1 MRTAVVLL
9 NFGEPEEPTLEAV
22 LPFLERIFA
31 SNAPLEAA
39 PSPEA
44 AQRRARELAERRAP
58 GLVADYE
65 KIGGSPL
72 GAQSRAQAE
81 ALRGE
86 LGRRGHAVEVLVAN
100 QFTDPTIPTVVERLG
115 REGFDRL
122 IGLPVY
128 PLCGWSTNVAA
139 LEEMR
144 EAAAVAPGLG
154 PSVEVHELNGW
165 HPHPVYLELWAEA
178 IDRFARERGVDLR
191 DGDTELYFSAH
202 GTPIKYIEQGS
213 RYDLYVEDF
222 CREIA
227 RRLDVDGYALG
238 YQNHANRG
246 VAWTEPD
253 NERRIR
259 EVRAAR
265 VLVAPISFMHEQ
277 SETLA
282 ELDIDFRRE
291 AEELGLEFHR
301 VPVPHD
307 DPRFAVVLADL
318 VAPILEGRDVA
329 EAGLAACRCRKAPG
343 AVCLNATRVFPRRS
357 AAAPALS

>member
-9 NFGEPEEPTLEAV
+9 NFGEPEESTLEAV

-31 SNAPLEAA
+31 RNAPLEVAA
-39 PSPEA
+39 TPEA
-44 AQRRARELAERRAP
+44 ARQRARELAERRAP
-58 GLVADYE
+58 GLVGDYA

-72 GAQSRAQAE
+72 GVQSRAQAG
-81 ALRGE
+81 ALRAE
-86 LGRRGHAVEVLVAN
+86 LECRGHDVDVIVAN
-100 QFTDPTIPTVVERLG
+100 QFTDPTIPAVVERLLRDG
-115 REGFDRL
+115 VERL

-128 PLCGWSTNVAA
+128 PLCGRSTNVAA

-144 EAAAVAPGLG
+144 EAVTACGTA
-154 PSVEVHELNGW
+154 VEVHELGGW
-165 HPHPVYLELWAEA
+165 HPHPVYLELWSDA
-178 IDRFARERGVDLR
+178 IGGFARQRGLDLL
-191 DGDTELYFSAH
+191 DPDTELYFSAH
-202 GTPIKYIEQGS
+202 GTPIKYLEQGS

-227 RRLDVDGYALG
+227 HRLGVDTYALG

-246 VAWTEPD
+246 LAWTEPG
-253 NERRIR
+253 NEQRIR

-265 VLVAPISFMHEQ
+265 VVVTPISFMHEQ

-282 ELDIDFRRE
+282 ELDIDLRE
-291 AEELGLEFHR
+291 KAETLGLEFHR

-318 VAPILEGRDVA
+318 VTPILDGRDL
-329 EAGLAACRCRKAPG
+329 EASGFAPCRCRRAPG
-343 AVCLNATRVFPRRS
+343 AVCLNATRAFPRRT
-357 AAAPALS
+357 AAASAH

>member
-31 SNAPLEAA
+31 RNAPLEAA
-39 PSPEA
+39 ATPEA

-72 GAQSRAQAE
+72 GAQSRAQAD

-86 LGRRGHAVEVLVAN
+86 LERRGLEAEVVVAN
-100 QFTDPTIPTVVERLG
+100 QFTDPTIPAVVERL
-115 REGFDRL
+115 RHAGFERL

-144 EAAAVAPGLG
+144 EAADEATGG
-154 PSVEVHELNGW
+154 PNVEVHELNGW
-165 HPHPVYLELWAEA
+165 HPHPEYLELWADA
-178 IDRFARERGVDLR
+178 IGRLVSERGLDLR
-191 DGDTELYFSAH
+191 DPDTELYFSAH
-202 GTPIKYIEQGS
+202 GTPIKYLEQGS

-227 RRLDVDGYALG
+227 RRLGVDSYALG

-253 NERRIR
+253 NEHRIR

-265 VLVAPISFMHEQ
+265 VVVAPISFMHEQ

-282 ELDIDFRRE
+282 ELDIDFREE

-307 DPRFAVVLADL
+307 DPRFAMVLADL
-318 VAPILEGRDVA
+318 VAPILEGRDTA
-329 EAGLAACRCRKAPG
+329 EAGLAPCRCRRAPG
-343 AVCLNATRVFPRRS
+343 AVCLNATRSFPRRV
-357 AAAPALS
+357 AAASAH

>member
-31 SNAPLEAA
+31 RNAPLEAA
-39 PSPEA
+39 ATPEA

-72 GAQSRAQAE
+72 GAQSRAQAD
-81 ALRGE
+81 ALRSE
-86 LGRRGHAVEVLVAN
+86 LENRGHEVEVTVAN
-100 QFTDPTIPTVVERLG
+100 QFIDPTIPAVVERLG
-115 REGFDRL
+115 RDGFERL
-122 IGLPVY
+122 IGLPVF

-144 EAAAVAPGLG
+144 EAVVAGARD
-154 PSVEVHELNGW
+154 VEVHELGGW
-165 HPHPVYLELWAEA
+165 HPHPLYLELWVDA
-178 IDRFARERGVDLR
+178 IAGLARDRGLDLA
-191 DGDTELYFSAH
+191 DPDTELYFSAH
-202 GTPIKYIEQGS
+202 GTPIKYLEQGS

-222 CREIA
+222 CREVA
-227 RRLDVDGYALG
+227 RRLDVDTYALG

-246 VAWTEPD
+246 VRWTEPD
-253 NERRIR
+253 NEQRIR
-259 EVRAAR
+259 EVKAAR
-265 VLVAPISFMHEQ
+265 IVVAPISFMHEQ

-282 ELDIDFRRE
+282 ELDIDFREE
-291 AEELGLEFHR
+291 AEELGIEFHR

-318 VAPILEGRDVA
+318 VTPILEGRSLDD
-329 EAGLAACRCRKAPG
+329 AGLAACRCRRAPG

-357 AAAPALS
+357 AATPALS

>member
-31 SNAPLEAA
+31 RNAPLEATA
-39 PSPEA
+39 SPEA
-44 AQRRARELAERRAP
+44 ARRRARELAERRAP

-72 GAQSRAQAE
+72 GRQSRAQAE
-81 ALRGE
+81 ALRAE
-86 LGRRGHAVEVLVAN
+86 LERRGHELAVVVAN
-100 QFTDPTIPTVVERLG
+100 QFTDPTIPGVVTLLRER
-115 REGFDRL
+115 GFARL
-122 IGLPVY
+122 IGIPVY

-144 EAAAVAPGLG
+144 DAAEAVGGGKLPR
-154 PSVEVHELNGW
+154 VEVHELNGW
-165 HPHPVYLELWAEA
+165 HPHPTYIELWADA
-178 IDRFARERGVDLR
+178 IGGLARERGLDLR
-191 DGDTELYFSAH
+191 DPDTELYFSAH
-202 GTPIKYIEQGS
+202 GTPIKYLEQGS

-222 CREIA
+222 CREVA
-227 RRLDVDGYALG
+227 RTLGVEDYALG

-259 EVRAAR
+259 EVTAAR
-265 VLVAPISFMHEQ
+265 VVVAPISFMHEQ

-282 ELDIDFRRE
+282 ELDIDFRHE
-291 AEELGLEFHR
+291 SEHLGLEFHR

-318 VAPILEGRDVA
+318 VVPVLEGA
-329 EAGLAACRCRKAPG
+329 GLEEAGFASCRCRRAPG
-343 AVCLNATRVFPRRS
+343 AVCLNALRAFPRRILT
-357 AAAPALS
+357 PVEH

>member
-31 SNAPLEAA
+31 RNAPLEAA
-39 PSPEA
+39 ATPEA
-44 AQRRARELAERRAP
+44 ARRRARELAERRAP

-72 GAQSRAQAE
+72 AVQSRAQAE
-81 ALRGE
+81 ALQAE
-86 LGRRGHAVEVLVAN
+86 LERRGLEAEVTVAN
-100 QFTDPTIPTVVERLG
+100 QFTDPTIPAVVERL
-115 REGFDRL
+115 RRDGFDRL

-144 EAAAVAPGLG
+144 EAADAASDG

-178 IDRFARERGVDLR
+178 IGRLARERGLDLR
-191 DGDTELYFSAH
+191 DPDTELYFSAH
-202 GTPIKYIEQGS
+202 GTPIKYLEQGS

-227 RRLDVDGYALG
+227 RRLDVDSYALG

-246 VAWTEPD
+246 VAWTQPD
-253 NERRIR
+253 NESRIR

-265 VLVAPISFMHEQ
+265 VVVAPISFMHEQ

-282 ELDIDFRRE
+282 ELDIDFREE

-318 VAPILEGRDVA
+318 VAPILEGRDPEA
-329 EAGLAACRCRKAPG
+329 AGLAPCRCRRAPG
-343 AVCLNATRVFPRRS
+343 AVCLNATRAFPRRVAAVS
-357 AAAPALS
+357 AH

>member
-31 SNAPLEAA
+31 RNAPLEAA
-39 PSPEA
+39 STPEG

-58 GLVADYE
+58 GLVGDYE

-81 ALRGE
+81 ALRAE
-86 LGRRGHAVEVLVAN
+86 LERRGHAAEVIVAN
-100 QFTDPTIPTVVERLG
+100 QFTDPTIPAVVERI
-115 REGFDRL
+115 RKDGFERL
-122 IGLPVY
+122 IGVPVY

-144 EAAAVAPGLG
+144 EAAAAG
-154 PSVEVHELNGW
+154 PWDVEVHELNGW
-165 HPHPVYLELWAEA
+165 HPHPVYLELWVDA
-178 IDRFARERGVDLR
+178 IARLAREKGLDLR
-191 DGDTELYFSAH
+191 DPDTELYFSAH
-202 GTPIKYIEQGS
+202 GTPIKYLEQGS

-222 CREIA
+222 CGEVA
-227 RRLDVDGYALG
+227 RTLGVEDYALG

-253 NERRIR
+253 SGQRIR

-265 VLVAPISFMHEQ
+265 VVVAPISFMHEQ

-282 ELDIDFRRE
+282 ELDIDFRQV
-291 AEELGLEFHR
+291 EEDLGLEFHR

-307 DPRFAVVLADL
+307 DPRFAEVLADL
-318 VAPILEGRDVA
+318 VTPVLEGDDLE
-329 EAGLAACRCRKAPG
+329 EAGFAACRCRRAPG
-343 AVCLNATRVFPRRS
+343 AVCLNAARVFPRRTAAS
-357 AAAPALS
+357 A

>member
-31 SNAPLEAA
+31 RNAPLEAA
-39 PSPEA
+39 ATPEA

-58 GLVADYE
+58 GLVDDYAR
-65 KIGGSPL
+65 IGGSPL
-72 GAQSRAQAE
+72 GEQSRAQAL
-81 ALRGE
+81 ALRAE
-86 LGRRGHAVEVLVAN
+86 LERRGHEVEVAVAN
-100 QFTDPTIPTVVERLG
+100 QFTEPTIPAVVERLG
-115 REGFDRL
+115 RDGVERL

-144 EAAAVAPGLG
+144 EAATADGTGGGGA
-154 PSVEVHELNGW
+154 VEVHELGGW
-165 HPHPVYLELWAEA
+165 HPHPVYLELWADA
-178 IDRFARERGVDLR
+178 IGRFAHDEGLDLR
-191 DGDTELYFSAH
+191 DPDTELYFSAH
-202 GTPIKYIEQGS
+202 GTPIKYLEEGS

-227 RRLDVDGYALG
+227 RRLGVDGYALG

-246 VAWTEPD
+246 VAWTEPE

-259 EVRAAR
+259 DVRAPR
-265 VLVAPISFMHEQ
+265 VVVAPISFMHEQ

-282 ELDIDFRRE
+282 ELDIDLRRA
-291 AEELGLEFHR
+291 AEDLGLEFHR

-318 VAPILEGRDVA
+318 VTPILEGRDL
-329 EAGLAACRCRKAPG
+329 EASGFAPCRCRRAPG
-343 AVCLNATRVFPRRS
+343 AVCLNATRAFPRRAATAS
-357 AAAPALS
+357 AQ